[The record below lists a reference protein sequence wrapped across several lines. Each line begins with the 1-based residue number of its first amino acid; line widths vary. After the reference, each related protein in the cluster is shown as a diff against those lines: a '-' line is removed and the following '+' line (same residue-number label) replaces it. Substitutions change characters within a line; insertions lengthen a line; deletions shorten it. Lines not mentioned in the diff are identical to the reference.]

1 VERGC
6 FCSPTGQNSW
16 TSFFVRAAV
25 AWEEETSLDFVGVSK
40 RLRAG
45 INIERLAGSFDS
57 LEVGEEAAKQ
67 AARQQEKEFRP
78 RGYSAGDKDKGRLA
92 SILSFGRKNRKDQS
106 NSSSLDSMTAG
117 SSLLKSFAWPLKAKK
132 RHRSGSGGSKEF
144 EQKTK
149 KSLSV
154 QQQRKLTGR
163 KTSSVDSFSS
173 SSLEIVAPSSSDV
186 EFKYSWPIDGFI
198 HQVKTCKADGLDS
211 KNFEINVNGVLT
223 IWNLS
228 VRFWMGEH
236 GERLANPFVLCLN
249 LVGCRVEGRQEV
261 AVKYKFGIY
270 NRCNEEFEMGTPEKV
285 MLKLEQ
291 QEKLQSI
298 GYKNIAL
305 SDKHVNASGD
315 VMLLVRLSII
325 KKEEPCHSLSSD
337 LGSLINDEASSDLIL
352 EAGERR
358 FRVHRNIL
366 AARSPVFASLLT
378 QLEQEMKAKEEEKEE
393 GRGKERRGL
402 GQERIEE
409 ETEEDVTC
417 EEAEVEAVPKVV
429 EGERQGIKKELEEKP
444 LEAVEDPKEDGE
456 REKKAVTKLVIE
468 NLPGDTVEELL
479 RYIYTDN
486 SNNVDLFSQT
496 LLAASDIY
504 QLPGLKVQCEKHLGE
519 TINPVNV
526 AEILLLSDSYS
537 CQHLKKAALSYC
549 SENHS
554 YIMKDSQ
561 WKIIEEENPKLYSQ
575 AISEIAPE
583 ECSKH
588 VECIK
593 RGGNRYETEKEN
605 AASGKKK
612 HSVLKKY
619 SQ

>member
-1 VERGC
+1 LVTECERLG
-6 FCSPTGQNSW
+6 
-16 TSFFVRAAV
+16 A
-25 AWEEETSLDFVGVSK
+25 GVK
-40 RLRAG
+40 
-45 INIERLAGSFDS
+45 IERLAGSFDS
-57 LEVGEEAAKQ
+57 LEVAA
-67 AARQQEKEFRP
+67 QEVNHQDKNFRP

-92 SILSFGRKNRKDQS
+92 SLLSFGRRRGCKEGES
-106 NSSSLDSMTAG
+106 EGSSLDSMTAG

-149 KSLSV
+149 KSLSAH
-154 QQQRKLTGR
+154 QQRKLTGR

-198 HQVKTCKADGLDS
+198 HQVKTCKSDGLDS

-228 VRFWMGEH
+228 VRFWVGEH

-249 LVGCRVEGRQEV
+249 LVGCRVERSQE
-261 AVKYKFGIY
+261 ATVKYKFGIY

-285 MLKLEQ
+285 MMKLEQ

-305 SDKHVNASGD
+305 SDKHVNAAGD

-366 AARSPVFASLLT
+366 AARSPVFATLLT
-378 QLEQEMKAKEEEKEE
+378 QLEQEIKANEGLEEVEE
-393 GRGKERRGL
+393 RVKERRCV

-409 ETEEDVTC
+409 ETEEEVTC
-417 EEAEVEAVPKVV
+417 EETEVESVPKERSPEV
-429 EGERQGIKKELEEKP
+429 EEEVDVKEKAVKE
-444 LEAVEDPKEDGE
+444 VEDSQEKGE
-456 REKKAVTKLVIE
+456 KAKAAVKKLVIE

-519 TINPVNV
+519 IINPVNV

-537 CQHLKKAALSYC
+537 CHHLKKAALSYC

-561 WKIIEEENPKLYSQ
+561 WKIMEEENPALYSQ

-583 ECSKH
+583 TCSKH
-588 VECIK
+588 VECIA
-593 RGGNRYETEKEN
+593 RGGNRYETEKE
-605 AASGKKK
+605 SGKKK
-612 HSVLKKY
+612 QGVLKKY

>member
-1 VERGC
+1 VVI
-6 FCSPTGQNSW
+6 SVS
-16 TSFFVRAAV
+16 
-25 AWEEETSLDFVGVSK
+25 WEEETPPDFSTWSRERLLAGV
-40 RLRAG
+40 
-45 INIERLAGSFDS
+45 NIERLAGSFDS
-57 LEVGEEAAKQ
+57 LEVGEA

-92 SILSFGRKNRKDQS
+92 SILSFGRNKNRKEQS
-106 NSSSLDSMTAG
+106 ESSSLESMTAG

-149 KSLSV
+149 KSLSA
-154 QQQRKLTGR
+154 QQQRRLTGR

-173 SSLEIVAPSSSDV
+173 SSLEIVAPSTSDV

-198 HQVKTCKADGLDS
+198 QQVKTCKADGLDS

-228 VRFWMGEH
+228 VRFWMGEN

-270 NRCNEEFEMGTPEKV
+270 NRCNEEFEMGSPEKV

-298 GYKNIAL
+298 GYKNIAM

-378 QLEQEMKAKEEEKEE
+378 KLEQEMKAKEELKEEEKDE

-417 EEAEVEAVPKVV
+417 EEAEVEVVPKVV
-429 EGERQGIKKELEEKP
+429 EESQEVAEEEEAQEK
-444 LEAVEDPKEDGE
+444 AVEVVTDPKDKGE
-456 REKKAVTKLVIE
+456 REKKAVKKLVIE

-519 TINPVNV
+519 TLNPVNV

-537 CQHLKKAALSYC
+537 CHHLKKAALSYC

-583 ECSKH
+583 TCSKH
-588 VECIK
+588 VDCIK

>member
-1 VERGC
+1 
-6 FCSPTGQNSW
+6 
-16 TSFFVRAAV
+16 
-25 AWEEETSLDFVGVSK
+25 
-40 RLRAG
+40 
-45 INIERLAGSFDS
+45 
-57 LEVGEEAAKQ
+57 
-67 AARQQEKEFRP
+67 
-78 RGYSAGDKDKGRLA
+78 
-92 SILSFGRKNRKDQS
+92 
-106 NSSSLDSMTAG
+106 
-117 SSLLKSFAWPLKAKK
+117 
-132 RHRSGSGGSKEF
+132 
-144 EQKTK
+144 
-149 KSLSV
+149 
-154 QQQRKLTGR
+154 
-163 KTSSVDSFSS
+163 
-173 SSLEIVAPSSSDV
+173 
-186 EFKYSWPIDGFI
+186 
-198 HQVKTCKADGLDS
+198 
-211 KNFEINVNGVLT
+211 
-223 IWNLS
+223 
-228 VRFWMGEH
+228 
-236 GERLANPFVLCLN
+236 
-249 LVGCRVEGRQEV
+249 
-261 AVKYKFGIY
+261 
-270 NRCNEEFEMGTPEKV
+270 

-429 EGERQGIKKELEEKP
+429 EESSEVEEEEEAQEK
-444 LEAVEDPKEDGE
+444 AVEVVTDPKDKGE
-456 REKKAVTKLVIE
+456 REKKAVKKLVIE

-504 QLPGLKVQCEKHLGE
+504 QVRRQQQQLK
-519 TINPVNV
+519 
-526 AEILLLSDSYS
+526 
-537 CQHLKKAALSYC
+537 
-549 SENHS
+549 
-554 YIMKDSQ
+554 
-561 WKIIEEENPKLYSQ
+561 
-575 AISEIAPE
+575 
-583 ECSKH
+583 
-588 VECIK
+588 
-593 RGGNRYETEKEN
+593 
-605 AASGKKK
+605 
-612 HSVLKKY
+612 SVY
-619 SQ
+619 FPS